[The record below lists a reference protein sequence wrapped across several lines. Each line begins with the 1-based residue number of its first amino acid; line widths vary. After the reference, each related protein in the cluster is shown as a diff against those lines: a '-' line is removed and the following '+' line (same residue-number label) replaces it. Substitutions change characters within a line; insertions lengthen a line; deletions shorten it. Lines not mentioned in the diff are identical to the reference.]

1 MVALSPT
8 SLSAAALEVPG
19 QAEGAPGRGEDREEV
34 QNEGDSLLPLSGD
47 QMAHAEILLVYQ
59 TL

>member
-8 SLSAAALEVPG
+8 SLSAAALVVPG
-19 QAEGAPGRGEDREEV
+19 QAEGAPGRGDREEV